1 MSRARAQG
9 GLLAYLASVVAV
21 TLVHDACVL
30 AAGLALALLASGAA
44 RWRLLWRT
52 LRAVLLV
59 NLGVSLSY
67 ALLAWWQQRLQPE
80 VLVLLNLRVLLLV
93 YLGFW
98 CVARVNLL
106 QALAFS
112 PTLSLLAT
120 LAAGQVAAFTRVL
133 QDFRLAFISRTPGPA
148 RLDDRL
154 RHTAAQAAHLLDRSV
169 AQAAESAM
177 AMRSRGCFDL
187 PEPTGHQEHHGRD

>member
-1 MSRARAQG
+1 MSRGTAQAW
-9 GLLAYLASVVAV
+9 LLAYLAAVVGV
-21 TLVHDACVL
+21 TFVHDARAL
-30 AAGLALALLASGAA
+30 AAGLALALLLSGAQ
-44 RWRLLWRT
+44 RWTLLART
-52 LRAVLLV
+52 LRAVLLF
-59 NLGVSLSY
+59 NLGVSLGY
-67 ALLAWWQQRLQPE
+67 VLLAWWQQRLQLS

-112 PTLSLLAT
+112 PTLSFVAT

-133 QDFRLAFISRTPGPA
+133 QDFRLAFTSRTPGPA

-154 RHTAAQAAHLLDRSV
+154 RHASAQAAHLLDRSV

-177 AMRSRGCFDL
+177 AMRSRGCFE
-187 PEPTGHQEHHGRD
+187 EPHGKD